1 MAVPEFYSGKLLYP
15 AIAVLIGLSALF
27 GVAIRP
33 RLVLQGGGMVGKPA
47 PELSLP
53 VVGGYDGGPSKGPPS
68 PPGSLGAPVPGSLGA
83 TISLADLKGH
93 PVLLDFWASW
103 CGPCALEAP
112 VVDRISR
119 RFEKKGLV
127 VLGVNVSDS
136 PDVIRA
142 YATQK
147 GLSYPMVLDPG
158 SRVSGRYGVKQLPS
172 LVVIDRQGN
181 VLAFLTGMVDEAAL
195 NDIVTAAM

>member
-1 MAVPEFYSGKLLYP
+1 MAVPEFYSGKILYP
-15 AIAVLIGLSALF
+15 AIAVLVALSALF

-33 RLVLQGGGMVGKPA
+33 RLVVPSGGMVGKPA

-53 VVGGYDGGPSKGPPS
+53 VAAN
-68 PPGSLGAPVPGSLGA
+68 GAAGA
-83 TISLADLKGH
+83 RMSLADLKGH

-103 CGPCALEAP
+103 CGPCAMEAP
-112 VVDRISR
+112 VLDRVAR

-127 VLGVNVSDS
+127 VMGVNVSDT

-147 GLSYPMVLDPG
+147 GLSYPMVVDAG
-158 SRVSGRYGVKQLPS
+158 SAASSRYGVQQLPS

-181 VLAFLTGMVDEAAL
+181 VMAFLTGWVDEAAL
-195 NDIVTAAM
+195 SDIVTAAM